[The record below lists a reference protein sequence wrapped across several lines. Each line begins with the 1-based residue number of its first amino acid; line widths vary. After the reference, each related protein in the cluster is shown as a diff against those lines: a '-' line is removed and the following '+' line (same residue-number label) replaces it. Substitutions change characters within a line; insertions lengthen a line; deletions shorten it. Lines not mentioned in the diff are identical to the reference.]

1 MHDQLKILG
10 YDHPALLLFWFH
22 LDGNVTNV
30 HKIKLNQI
38 FDTFFFKTEYMN
50 SPYHLLLKMYIVF
63 KFTVNCMR
71 HTQCLGVLIIGCSQV
86 VFMEKCHIYSK
97 LLSHGYS
104 RQMIGFK
111 FEPILYLC

>member
-38 FDTFFFKTEYMN
+38 FDTFF
-50 SPYHLLLKMYIVF
+50 LKRNI
-63 KFTVNCMR
+63 
-71 HTQCLGVLIIGCSQV
+71 
-86 VFMEKCHIYSK
+86 
-97 LLSHGYS
+97 
-104 RQMIGFK
+104 
-111 FEPILYLC
+111 